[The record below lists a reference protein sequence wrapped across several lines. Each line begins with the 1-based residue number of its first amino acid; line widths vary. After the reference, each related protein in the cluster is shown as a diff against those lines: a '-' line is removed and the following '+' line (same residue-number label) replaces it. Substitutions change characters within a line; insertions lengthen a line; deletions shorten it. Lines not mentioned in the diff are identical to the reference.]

1 MFRAKLPR
9 REEQHSAER
18 EKEGCVGFTNAG
30 AMEEEE
36 LYHGLGPLSWLG
48 IQSADYGPLSKPRAK
63 SRSGSGAL
71 HNVHARLDGIR
82 VPSGPSS
89 MRGGARTRMTTLELT
104 MAQELVLCENF
115 LGIDLHC
122 RVIGNVRF
130 TAWPS
135 PSPAI
140 DVVVAGYT

>member
-1 MFRAKLPR
+1 M
-9 REEQHSAER
+9 
-18 EKEGCVGFTNAG
+18 GFANAG
-30 AMEEEE
+30 AMEAE
-36 LYHGLGPLSWLG
+36 LYQLGPPSWLG
-48 IQSADYGPLSKPRAK
+48 IRSADYGPLSKPRAK